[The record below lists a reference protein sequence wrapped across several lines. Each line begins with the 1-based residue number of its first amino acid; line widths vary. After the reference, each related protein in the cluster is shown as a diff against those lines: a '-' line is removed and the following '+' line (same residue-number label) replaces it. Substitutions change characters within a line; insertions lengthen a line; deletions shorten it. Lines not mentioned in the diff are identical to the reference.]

1 MQRRANV
8 CHTAHL
14 LADVLSAKEEDL
26 ICPNYPSICLSR
38 HLYRDTRIE
47 VAIIPIYLINLLYMN
62 FLALLDSSKIHV
74 DCDMQDTN
82 I

>member
-14 LADVLSAKEEDL
+14 LADVLSARKEDL
-26 ICPNYPSICLSR
+26 ICQNYPSICLSR
-38 HLYRDTRIE
+38 PSYRKTHIE
-47 VAIIPIYLINLLYMN
+47 LAIIFNKSVVHEH
-62 FLALLDSSKIHV
+62 LAFHDSSKIHI